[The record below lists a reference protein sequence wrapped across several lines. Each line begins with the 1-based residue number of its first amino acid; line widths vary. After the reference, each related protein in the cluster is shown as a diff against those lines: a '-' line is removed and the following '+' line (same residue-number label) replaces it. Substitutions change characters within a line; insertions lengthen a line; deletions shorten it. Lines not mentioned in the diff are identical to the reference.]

1 MNSPQNLY
9 IGHTHS
15 SFECEKLQLEGTS
28 GTSFAREENQAFIFE

>member
-1 MNSPQNLY
+1 MY

-28 GTSFAREENQAFIFE
+28 GTSFACEETKPLSLSE